1 MSRDT
6 QTQEEAPA
14 AWPPP
19 KRFFFRFLS
28 AYLVLYLLPFP
39 LDTIPLTG
47 GLVQRYTD
55 LWDALVPWAGKRVF
69 HVTITVQPNGSGD
82 TTYNYVQVFCFAALA
97 LLAAILWTLLDRR
110 SPHHTRLDAWLR
122 VYVRF
127 SLAATMIGYGAIK
140 VIQSQFPAPTLD
152 RLLEPIGSAS
162 PMGLLWTFMGA
173 SRSYNAFG
181 GGTEMLGG
189 LLLVT
194 RRTTLLGAL
203 VCMGALSNV
212 VMLNFSFDVP
222 VKLLS
227 CHLLAMAVFLALPDL
242 RRLANLFLLN
252 RPTEP
257 VTLRPRFTRRWMNR
271 TALALKTLLVIGF
284 VAVSLWGAN
293 QDWKDDSNLSA
304 RSAFYGIW
312 NVDEFTTDGQARP
325 PLVTDTA
332 RWRRVVFAVPG
343 TVAVQLMSD
352 ERQRYG
358 LALDPSKKTLAL
370 TRRDDPTWKSGFVYQ
385 QPEPQTLT
393 LQGTFDGHQIQAKLH
408 RVDQPKFLL
417 VNRGFHWINENP
429 YNR

>member
-6 QTQEEAPA
+6 QTQEEGPA

-19 KRFFFRFLS
+19 RRFFFRFLS

-47 GLVQRYTD
+47 VLAQGYTN
-55 LWDALVPWAGKRVF
+55 LWDALVPWAGKLVF
-69 HVTITVQPNGSGD
+69 HVSITVQPNGSGD

-97 LLAAILWTLLDRR
+97 LLAAALWTLLDRR

-140 VIQSQFPAPTLD
+140 VFQSQFPAPTLD
-152 RLLEPIGSAS
+152 RLLEPFGSAS

-181 GGTEMLGG
+181 GGAEMLGG

-252 RPTEP
+252 RPTAP
-257 VTLRPRFTRRWMNR
+257 AALRPHFARRWMNR

-284 VAVSLWGAN
+284 VGMSLWGAD
-293 QDWKDDSNLSA
+293 QDQKEDSDLS
-304 RSAFYGIW
+304 RKSAFYGIW
-312 NVDEFTTDGQARP
+312 NVDEFTTDGKARP

-332 RWRRVVFAVPG
+332 RWRRVVFDGPG
-343 TVAVQLMSD
+343 TLAVQLMSD

-358 LALDPSKKTLAL
+358 LALDPIKKTMAL
-370 TRRDDPTWKSGFVYQ
+370 TRRNDPAWKSGFVYQ
-385 QPEPQTLT
+385 QPEPKTLT
-393 LQGTFDGHQIQAKLH
+393 LQGTWDGHQIQAKLH
-408 RVDQPKFLL
+408 RADQPKFLL